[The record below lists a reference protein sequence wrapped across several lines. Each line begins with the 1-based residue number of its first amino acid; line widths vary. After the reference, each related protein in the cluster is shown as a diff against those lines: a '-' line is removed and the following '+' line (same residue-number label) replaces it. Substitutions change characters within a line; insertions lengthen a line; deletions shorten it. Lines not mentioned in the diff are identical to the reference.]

1 MSERRGIGI
10 EKLRVYP
17 GTMGLDME
25 TLVRA
30 RGGKVAEVTGQMMIT
45 ERSVNPAWEDPI
57 TMAVNAGKDLLAGED
72 RRNIKLLLVGT
83 ESGPDQEKAMSTWVQ
98 RYLELPDDCR
108 NAELKHACYA
118 GTAGLQLAASWV
130 AAQPDEDAR
139 ALVITADQ
147 SRQHF
152 HRPYEFVMGA
162 GAAAFIVS
170 RNPRFLELDRGLS
183 GVFTHEVSDLTR
195 PTSRVEAGHSETSL
209 LSYLDAVDIAF
220 QRYLEKVEKF
230 HGERPSTFE
239 SLRAWLPY
247 HVYHAPFGG
256 ITERAHRAVMRLF
269 PGFTG
274 KEVRADFEARVVPTL
289 RHNRRM
295 GGTYASSVFVSLLG
309 LVDSFGEAVNGRRV
323 GIYSYGSGSCA
334 EFYSGRFGEGAVAVA
349 RDAKVGDLLAA
360 RKPLDVRGYE
370 EAERERTCWTDSGDF
385 RTSLDGHEGWYDA
398 RYRGRGLL
406 TFRGVED
413 FVRQYAWS

>member
-1 MSERRGIGI
+1 MSERTPVGI

-17 GTMGLDME
+17 GTMSLDMAR
-25 TLVRA
+25 LVEA
-30 RGGKVAEVTGQMMIT
+30 RGGDVAEVTQQMLIT
-45 ERSVNPAWEDPI
+45 ERTVNPAWEDPI

-72 RRNIKLLLVGT
+72 KSNIKLLLVGT

-98 RYLELPDDCR
+98 RYLDLPDDCR

-130 AAQPDEDAR
+130 ASEVDEDAR

-170 RNPRFLELDRGLS
+170 RRPRFLELDRGLS

-195 PTSRVEAGHSETSL
+195 PTSRIEAGHSETSL
-209 LSYLDAVDIAF
+209 LSYLDAVDLSF
-220 QRYLEKVEKF
+220 QRYLDQLEKR
-230 HGERPSTFE
+230 HGERPATSE
-239 SLRAWLPY
+239 ALRAWLPY
-247 HVYHAPFGG
+247 HIYHAPFGG

-269 PGFTG
+269 PGFSAP
-274 KEVRADFEARVVPTL
+274 EVRADFEARVAPTL

-295 GGTYASSVFVSLLG
+295 GGTYASSVFVSMLG
-309 LVDSFGEAVNGRRV
+309 LVDSFGEAVTGRRV

-334 EFYSGRFGEGAVAVA
+334 EFYSGRFGEGAVEVA
-349 RDAKVGDLLAA
+349 RAAALSERLAA
-360 RKPLDVRGYE
+360 RKMLSVRGYE
-370 EAERERTCWTDSGDF
+370 EAERERSCWTDSGDYE
-385 RTSLDGHEGWYDA
+385 TSLDGHDAWYEE

-406 TFRGVED
+406 TFRGSED